1 MSQKLILLGGAFRF
15 DTMEYTQNHMEN
27 SYLTTNLNRNWRKY
41 KIIDKRQKYYKN
53 INDQISR
60 YSNVL
65 SKKPSVQIY
74 SEFDSDSKSCGIF
87 NLSFKM
93 AEI

>member
-1 MSQKLILLGGAFRF
+1 MR
-15 DTMEYTQNHMEN
+15 E
-27 SYLTTNLNRNWRKY
+27 LTIT
-41 KIIDKRQKYYKN
+41 DKRQKYDKN

-60 YSNVL
+60 DSNVL
-65 SKKPSVQIY
+65 SKKASVQIY
-74 SEFDSDSKSCGIF
+74 SEFDSLSISCGIF